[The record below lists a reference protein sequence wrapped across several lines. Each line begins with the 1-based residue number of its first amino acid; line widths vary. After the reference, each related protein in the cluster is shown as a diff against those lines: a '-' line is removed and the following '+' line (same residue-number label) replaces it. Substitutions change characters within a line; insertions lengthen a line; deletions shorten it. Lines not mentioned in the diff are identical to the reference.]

1 MDHSVDL
8 RELRAFL
15 VVARAGS
22 ITGAARDLSFGQ
34 PDLSRLLRR
43 LEEKLDLTLLVR
55 HGRGVRLTP
64 AGALMAADAD
74 RVLTLMREA
83 AVAINA
89 SAEVLRLL
97 VVPPAHSSFVTPRAR
112 YARAA

>member
-8 RELRAFL
+8 KELRAIL
-15 VVARAGS
+15 VVGRAGS
-22 ITGAARDLSFGQ
+22 ITGAARDLSIGQ

-43 LEEKLDLTLLVR
+43 LEEKLNLTLLVR

-74 RVLTLMREA
+74 RVLALMREA
-83 AVAINA
+83 AMAINA
-89 SAEVLRLL
+89 SAEVLRLAA
-97 VVPPAHSSFVTPRAR
+97 VPPSHNTFVTPRTRFAR
-112 YARAA
+112 VA

>member
-8 RELRAFL
+8 KEIRAIL
-15 VVARAGS
+15 VIARAGS
-22 ITGAARDLSFGQ
+22 ITRAARDLSIGQ

-43 LEEKLDLTLLVR
+43 LEKKLDLTLLVR

-64 AGALMAADAD
+64 EGAVMAANAD
-74 RVLTLMREA
+74 QVLALMREA

-89 SAEVLRLL
+89 SAEVLKLAA
-97 VVPPAHSSFVTPRAR
+97 VPPPHTTFVTPRTR
-112 YARAA
+112 YARVT